1 MIAVS
6 DGVAAATSGTE
17 DCVAPGT
24 SIACFADAADAAAV
38 NEARDRGR
46 QHGGGDP
53 TVRRPFF
60 VSVARGLQR
69 FAAAEVQARFGS
81 VHTCDAARH
90 TERGADGARVNGP
103 ACVECLGQR
112 DKCKRA
118 HGAQCSDVTDVD
130 SETLSGSGSSVLG
143 TWRSSPLDSQAPRL
157 YRCTKRQMSDT

>member
-6 DGVAAATSGTE
+6 DGVAAATSGTD

-81 VHTCDAARH
+81 VHTCDAAGH

-103 ACVECLGQR
+103 ARVGCLGQR

-118 HGAQCSDVTDVD
+118 HVRAVQ
-130 SETLSGSGSSVLG
+130 
-143 TWRSSPLDSQAPRL
+143 
-157 YRCTKRQMSDT
+157 